1 MAVLT
6 RTVRLPSTI
15 SKVFGFASSA
25 SLAPPTHNMMAFPL
39 SLHQRMQHPAFRE
52 SGTAPITLP

>member
-1 MAVLT
+1 MAILM

-25 SLAPPTHNMMAFPL
+25 SLAPPTHSIIAFPL
-39 SLHQRMQHPAFRE
+39 PLQQQSSTLHSQ
-52 SGTAPITLP
+52 SGTA